1 MKILQLNPTFYP
13 ATAYGGT
20 VTVSYNLSKA
30 LAKRGHD
37 VTVYTSDSL
46 DEHARQKDLY
56 VEHEG
61 LKIYYFRNISNSLA
75 WHRFFFYPRL
85 IYALKKQIRSFD
97 VAHLHDTRNFQN
109 IVAVHYAKKY
119 GIPYIVQPH
128 GSLPRIIENQ
138 GLKKLYDL
146 FWGNDI
152 LEHASK
158 IVAVSK
164 AEVEQ
169 FKEAGIPE
177 GKIAVIPNGVD
188 AISIADTPSFGQFR
202 KQQGIKEK
210 YIILYVGR
218 IHKRKGI
225 DFLIRA
231 YNLFLQTWTG
241 EDVTL
246 VIGGP
251 DDGFRPFLENLV
263 EQLGLTEKV
272 RFIGFVPSLS
282 TAYRDSDV
290 LIYPSTYE
298 IFGLV
303 PFEALLHGT
312 PVIVTDDCGC
322 GEIIKEAKCGR
333 LVHYGDEAG
342 LSEAL
347 RYVLTH
353 LEENKTM
360 VESGRQYI
368 EEHLVWDSIVKQME
382 KVYEEANRGVNSE

>member
-37 VTVYTSDSL
+37 VTIYTSDSL
-46 DEHARQKDLY
+46 DEHTRQTESY

-61 LKIYYFRNISNSLA
+61 LKIHYFRNVNNSLA
-75 WHRFFFYPRL
+75 WRRFYLYPG
-85 IYALKKQIRSFD
+85 IISSLKKHIKSFD
-97 VAHLHDTRNFQN
+97 IVHLHDTRNFQN
-109 IVAVHYAKKY
+109 IVAAHYAKKNCV
-119 GIPYIVQPH
+119 PYVVQPH
-128 GSLPRIIENQ
+128 GSLPRIVEKR
-138 GLKKLYDL
+138 GLKKLYDIL
-146 FWGNDI
+146 WGNNI

-158 IVAVSK
+158 IIAVSK

-177 GKIAVIPNGVD
+177 EKITIIPNGID
-188 AISIADTPSFGQFR
+188 ATPIDDSPSFGQFR

-210 YIILYVGR
+210 YMILYIGR
-218 IHKRKGI
+218 VHKRKGI

-231 YNLFLQTWTG
+231 YSSFLQTWTG
-241 EDVTL
+241 EEVTL

-251 DDGFRPFLENLV
+251 DDGFRPFLEKLV
-263 EQLGLTEKV
+263 EQLGLKDKV
-272 RFIGFVPSLS
+272 RFIGFVPSLAS
-282 TAYRDSDV
+282 AYRDSNV

-303 PFEALLHGT
+303 PFEAILHGT

-322 GEIIKEAKCGR
+322 GEIIKEAKCGQ

-353 LEENKTM
+353 PEENKTM
-360 VESGRQYI
+360 VESGRRYI
-368 EEHLVWDSIVKQME
+368 EEYLVWDSIVKEME
-382 KVYEEANRGVNSE
+382 KIYEGANAQE